1 MPLLQYSFARLET
14 EDMRRMDDASS
25 LEHELAPLI
34 GEQVIIDV
42 KGSYIYLGTLAKVGR
57 EVIVLKEA
65 DVHYCGD
72 SQTTTELYAM
82 EARKNGLRVNRKSVY
97 VVRSEIL
104 SLARL
109 EDIIEY

>member
-1 MPLLQYSFARLET
+1 MPLLQYSLTRLET
-14 EDMRRMDDASS
+14 EDMHRMDDASN
-25 LEHELAPLI
+25 LELELAPLL

-57 EVIVLKEA
+57 EVIVLRDA

-82 EARKNGLRVNRKSVY
+82 EAKKNGLRVNRKSVY
-97 VVRSEIL
+97 VVRSEVL
-104 SLARL
+104 SLARV

>member
-1 MPLLQYSFARLET
+1 
-14 EDMRRMDDASS
+14 MDDASN

-57 EVIVLKEA
+57 EVIVLRDA

-82 EARKNGLRVNRKSVY
+82 EAKKNGLRVNRQTVY
-97 VVRSEIL
+97 LVRSEVL
-104 SLARL
+104 SLARV
-109 EDIIEY
+109 EDIVEY

>member
-1 MPLLQYSFARLET
+1 MRLLQYSLARLET

-34 GEQVIIDV
+34 GEEVIIDV

-57 EVIVLKEA
+57 EVLVLRDA
-65 DVHYCGD
+65 DVHFSGD

-82 EARKNGLRVNRKSVY
+82 EAKKNGLRVNRQTVY
-97 VVRSEIL
+97 VMRHEVL
-104 SLARL
+104 SLARI
-109 EDIIEY
+109 EDIVEY